1 MSDLVQMI
9 DSKPIIS
16 LFIFFV
22 IIAVIIF
29 LAIGIYKLINK
40 AITKGIKV
48 KGVEIPGDDN
58 DENFKEI
65 RQMST
70 TQDITGLINLIIDLP
85 DIAIKKN
92 ESLYSLKEQL
102 ITEQKQDFCARLK
115 SYRVDIRNAY
125 QELIAADDIHDNR
138 VRLFNYW
145 FTDLFE
151 DVEDEILVILR
162 LNGLNEKS
170 AEQLE
175 DTLTRLYDT
184 TFSRI
189 MESVDSAPKFIDKPL
204 EVRKLLERTKSKYR
218 EALQSSLNHAKKL
231 RIEYQSKFD
240 KVEEDY
246 LKNREAIIARDFPN
260 IDLGVIKSKC

>member
-1 MSDLVQMI
+1 MSDIVQMI
-9 DSKPIIS
+9 DSKPV
-16 LFIFFV
+16 LFLFV
-22 IIAVIIF
+22 FIVLVALIIF
-29 LAIGIYKLINK
+29 LAIGIYKLIVK
-40 AITKGIKV
+40 LSAKGIKS
-48 KGVEIPGDDN
+48 KYIEIPGDSSP
-58 DENFKEI
+58 EKIEEVKPL
-65 RQMST
+65 ST
-70 TQDITGLINLIIDLP
+70 AQDITGLINLIIDLP

-92 ESLYSLKEQL
+92 ESLHSLKEQL
-102 ITEQKQDFCARLK
+102 ITEQKQDFCSRLK

-125 QELIAADDIHDNR
+125 QELIGADDIHDNR

-145 FTDLFE
+145 FSDLFE
-151 DVEDEILVILR
+151 DVDDEILVILR

-175 DTLTRLYDT
+175 DTLTRLYDS

-189 MESVDSAPKFIDKPL
+189 MEAIDSAPKFIDKPL

-246 LKNREAIIARDFPN
+246 IKNREAIIARDFPN